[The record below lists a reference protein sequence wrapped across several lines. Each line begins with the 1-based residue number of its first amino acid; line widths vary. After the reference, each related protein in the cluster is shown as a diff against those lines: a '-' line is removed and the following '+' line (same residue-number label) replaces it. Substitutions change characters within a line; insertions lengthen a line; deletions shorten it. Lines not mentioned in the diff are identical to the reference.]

1 MTTAIVDNRLD
12 TGLDSEEKDIDRDHY
27 VAVWGRLWNPDEE
40 EFSIEIG
47 EGKGIQRFEDGT
59 DAQEYFQ
66 NVTHAEL
73 AEGKNADINI
83 ELIQFRYGIPRI
95 VKSRILFA

>member
-1 MTTAIVDNRLD
+1 MDA
-12 TGLDSEEKDIDRDHY
+12 GLDSEEKNINRDDY
-27 VAVWGRLWNPDEE
+27 VAVWGRLWNPDEQ

-47 EGKGIQRFEDGT
+47 QGKGIQRFQDGT
-59 DAQEYFQ
+59 DAQDYFN

-73 AEGKNADINI
+73 AEGTNEDINI
-83 ELIQFRYGIPRI
+83 ELIQYRYGIPRI